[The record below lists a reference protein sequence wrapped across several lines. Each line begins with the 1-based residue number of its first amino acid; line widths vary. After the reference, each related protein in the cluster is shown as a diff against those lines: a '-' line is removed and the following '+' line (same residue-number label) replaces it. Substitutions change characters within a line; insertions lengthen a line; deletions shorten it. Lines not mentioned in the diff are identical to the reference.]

1 MTTPTQTLLQIKASV
16 FSDHG
21 NSTKL
26 ANDFVAQWQK
36 NHPGGRVIVRDLG
49 TNPLPHLTAE
59 RVQAFFT
66 PAEQRSAEQH
76 AHAAASQ
83 ELIDELK
90 AADVVVLGLPLY
102 NFGVPSTLKAYFDH
116 LARAGIT
123 FRYTANGPEGLLA
136 DRKVYIF
143 AARGGFY
150 QGTAADSQTP
160 FVTSF
165 LNFIGLKDLE
175 YVYAEGLNIGEDQKR
190 SALDAAAEKIIKL
203 AA

>member
-1 MTTPTQTLLQIKASV
+1 MKTLLQIKASV

-26 ANDFVAQWQK
+26 ANEFVAGWQK
-36 NHPGGRVIVRDLG
+36 ANPDGRVVIRDLAAD
-49 TNPLPHLTAE
+49 PLPHLSAE

-66 PAEQRSAEQH
+66 PAEQRSSEQQ
-76 AHAAASQ
+76 AHATAS
-83 ELIDELK
+83 ETLIDELK

-136 DRKVYIF
+136 DRKVYVF
-143 AARGGFY
+143 AARGGFFKD
-150 QGTAADSQTP
+150 TPADSQTP
-160 FVTSF
+160 FVKTF
-165 LNFIGLKDLE
+165 LNFIGLRDIE
-175 YVYAEGLNIGEDQKR
+175 FVYAEGLNVSEDQKR
-190 SALDAAAEKIIKL
+190 SSLEAASAQIVRL

>member
-1 MTTPTQTLLQIKASV
+1 MKTLLQIKASV

-26 ANDFVAQWQK
+26 ANEFVAGWQK
-36 NHPGGRVIVRDLG
+36 ANPDGRVVIRDLAAD
-49 TNPLPHLTAE
+49 PLPHLSAE

-66 PAEQRSAEQH
+66 PAEQRSSEQQ
-76 AHAAASQ
+76 AHATAS
-83 ELIDELK
+83 ETLIDELK

-136 DRKVYIF
+136 DRKVYVF
-143 AARGGFY
+143 AARGGFFKD
-150 QGTAADSQTP
+150 TPADSQTP
-160 FVTSF
+160 FVKTF
-165 LNFIGLKDLE
+165 LNFIGLRGIE
-175 YVYAEGLNIGEDQKR
+175 FVYAEGLNVSEDQKR
-190 SALDAAAEKIIKL
+190 SSLEAASAQIVRL

>member
-1 MTTPTQTLLQIKASV
+1 MTTLLQIKTSV

-36 NHPGGRVIVRDLG
+36 NHPDGKVVVRDVG
-49 TNPLPHLTAE
+49 SEPLPHLTAE

-66 PAEQRSAEQH
+66 PAEQRTVEQH
-76 AHAAASQ
+76 AHADASQ

-150 QGTAADSQTP
+150 QGTAADTQTP

-175 YVYAEGLNIGEDQKR
+175 YVYAEGLNIGEAQKR
-190 SALDAAAEKIIKL
+190 SALDAAAEKIVKL

>member
-1 MTTPTQTLLQIKASV
+1 MKTLLQIKTSV

-21 NSTKL
+21 HSTRL
-26 ANDFVAQWQK
+26 ANEFVAGWQK
-36 NHPGGRVIVRDLG
+36 TNPDGRVVVRDLAAE
-49 TNPLPHLTAE
+49 PLPHLTAE

-66 PAEQRSAEQH
+66 PAEQRTAEQH
-76 AHAAASQ
+76 AHSKASE

-136 DRKVYIF
+136 DRKVYVF

-150 QGTAADSQTP
+150 HDTPADTQTP
-160 FVTSF
+160 FVTTF
-165 LNFIGLKDLE
+165 LNFIGLRDIE
-175 YVYAEGLNIGEDQKR
+175 FVYAEGLNISEDQKR
-190 SALDAAAEKIIKL
+190 SSLEAASAAIVRL

>member
-1 MTTPTQTLLQIKASV
+1 MRTLLQIKTSV

-36 NHPGGRVIVRDLG
+36 RHPGGRVVVRDLG
-49 TNPLPHLTAE
+49 AQPVPHLTAE

-66 PAEQRSAEQH
+66 PAEQRTPEQQ
-76 AHAAASQ
+76 AHADASQ

-90 AADVVVLGLPLY
+90 AADVIVLGLPLY

-150 QGTAADSQTP
+150 QGTPADSQTP
-160 FVTSF
+160 FMTSF
-165 LNFIGLKDLE
+165 LNFIGLKDIE
-175 YVYAEGLNIGEDQKR
+175 YVYAEGLNIGEEQKR
-190 SALDAAAEKIIKL
+190 SALEAAAQKIVEL

>member
-1 MTTPTQTLLQIKASV
+1 MKTLLQIKTSV

-26 ANDFVAQWQK
+26 ANEFVAGWQK
-36 NHPGGRVIVRDLG
+36 ANPDGRVVVRDLA
-49 TNPLPHLTAE
+49 TEPLPHLSAE

-66 PAEQRSAEQH
+66 PAAQRTAEQQ
-76 AHAAASQ
+76 AHSSASE

-116 LARAGIT
+116 LARNGIS
-123 FRYTANGPEGLLA
+123 FRYTANGPEGLIA
-136 DRKVYIF
+136 DRKVYVF

-150 QGTAADSQTP
+150 KDTPADSQTP
-160 FVTSF
+160 FVKAF
-165 LNFIGLKDLE
+165 LNFIGLRDIE
-175 YVYAEGLNIGEDQKR
+175 FVYAEGLNVSEDQKR
-190 SALDAAAEKIIKL
+190 SSLEAASAEIVRL

>member
-1 MTTPTQTLLQIKASV
+1 MTTLLQIKTSV

-21 NSTKL
+21 NSSRL
-26 ANDFVAQWQK
+26 ANEFVAAWQRK
-36 NHPGGRVIVRDLG
+36 HPDGRVVVRDLG
-49 TNPLPHLTAE
+49 SEPPPHLTAE

-66 PAEQRSAEQH
+66 APDQRTPEQQ

-90 AADVVVLGLPLY
+90 SADVVVLGLPLY
-102 NFGVPSTLKAYFDH
+102 NFGVPSPLKAYFDH

-136 DRKVYIF
+136 DRKVYVF

-150 QGTAADSQTP
+150 QGTPAELQTP
-160 FVTSF
+160 FVTTF
-165 LNFIGLKDLE
+165 LNFIGLKDVE
-175 YVYAEGLNIGEDQKR
+175 FVYAEGLNISEDQKLT
-190 SALDAAAEKIIKL
+190 ALRAASQQIAEI

>member
-1 MTTPTQTLLQIKASV
+1 MSTLLQIKTSV

-26 ANDFVAQWQK
+26 ANDFVARWQK
-36 NHPGGRVIVRDLG
+36 RHPDGRVVVRDLG
-49 TNPLPHLTAE
+49 ANPPPHLTAE

-66 PAEQRSAEQH
+66 PPEQRTPEQQ
-76 AHAAASQ
+76 AHSAASE

-90 AADVVVLGLPLY
+90 SADVVVLGLPLY

-123 FRYTANGPEGLLA
+123 FRYTASGPEGLLA
-136 DRKVYIF
+136 NRKVYIF

-150 QGTAADSQTP
+150 QGTPADTQTP
-160 FVTSF
+160 FVTTF

-175 YVYAEGLNIGEDQKR
+175 YIYAEGLNVGEEQKR
-190 SALDAAAEKIIKL
+190 AALAAASEKIVKL

>member
-1 MTTPTQTLLQIKASV
+1 MTTLLQIKTSV

-26 ANDFVAQWQK
+26 ANEFVEQWQK
-36 NHPGGRVIVRDLG
+36 HHPDGRVVVRDLG
-49 TNPLPHLTAE
+49 SEPLPHLTAE

-66 PAEQRSAEQH
+66 PPEQRTAAQQ
-76 AHAAASQ
+76 AHADASQ

-90 AADVVVLGLPLY
+90 AADVVVIGLPLY

-116 LARAGIT
+116 LARNGIS

-136 DRKVYIF
+136 DRKVYVF

-150 QGTAADSQTP
+150 KDTPADSQTP
-160 FVTSF
+160 FVKAF
-165 LNFIGLKDLE
+165 LNFIGLKDIE
-175 YVYAEGLNIGEDQKR
+175 FVYAEGLNVSEDAKR
-190 SALDAAAEKIIKL
+190 TALEAASHQIEQL

>member
-1 MTTPTQTLLQIKASV
+1 MKTLLQIKASV
-16 FSDHG
+16 FSDNGH
-21 NSTKL
+21 STRL
-26 ANDFVAQWQK
+26 ANEFVAGWQK
-36 NHPGGRVIVRDLG
+36 ANPDGRVVVRDVAAD
-49 TNPLPHLTAE
+49 PLPHLGAE

-66 PAEQRSAEQH
+66 PAEQRTAEQH

-136 DRKVYIF
+136 DRKVYVF
-143 AARGGFY
+143 AARGGFHK
-150 QGTAADSQTP
+150 GTPSDSQTP
-160 FVTSF
+160 FVTTF
-165 LNFIGLKDLE
+165 LNFIGLRDIE
-175 YVYAEGLNIGEDQKR
+175 FVYAEGLNVSEDQKR
-190 SALDAAAEKIIKL
+190 SALEAASAAIVRL

>member
-1 MTTPTQTLLQIKASV
+1 MTTLLQIKTSV

-21 NSTKL
+21 NSSKL
-26 ANDFVAQWQK
+26 ANEFVAEWQK
-36 NHPGGRVIVRDLG
+36 NHPDGKVVVRDLG
-49 TNPLPHLTAE
+49 ANPLPHLTAE

-66 PAEQRSAEQH
+66 PAEQRSTEQH
-76 AHAAASQ
+76 AHADASQ

-102 NFGVPSTLKAYFDH
+102 NFGVPSTLKSYFDH

-150 QGTAADSQTP
+150 QGTPADSQTP
-160 FVTSF
+160 FVNAF

-175 YVYAEGLNIGEDQKR
+175 YVYAEGLNIGEEQKR
-190 SALDAAAEKIIKL
+190 SALDAASEKIAKL

>member
-1 MTTPTQTLLQIKASV
+1 
-16 FSDHG
+16 
-21 NSTKL
+21 
-26 ANDFVAQWQK
+26 
-36 NHPGGRVIVRDLG
+36 
-49 TNPLPHLTAE
+49 
-59 RVQAFFT
+59 VQAFFT